1 MSKKIV
7 PRKVE
12 SKGTNV
18 VGTAARQLPGRISDA
33 REFFQAIMRGT
44 PHTSAFY
51 FDSDLRIVIAGGPKL
66 ADLGLS
72 PAALEGRTIQEVFPA
87 EVATELEAA
96 CQAALAGR
104 SSAID
109 VIFQGR
115 TIRQLVSP
123 SATESG
129 EVLGGLVI
137 NVDVTRN
144 RERDRHLR
152 DSEEQFRVAFAHA
165 PIGMALVGLDGRFLQ
180 VNNML
185 CDITGYQREVLTEL
199 TFQDITHPDDL
210 SADLDEVE
218 RLLTGETNTYQMEKR
233 YFDAKGHTLWI
244 LLSASLVRSADG
256 APLHFVSHIEDIS
269 GRKREEQELRRM
281 AERDSL
287 TGVLNR
293 GRFDAELARH
303 QSLASR
309 FGHRIAVVVF
319 DVDGLKRTNDGQ
331 GHAAGDDLLRQV
343 AAAVGGRLRS
353 TDIFA
358 RIGGDEFGLLLQ
370 NIGAQQA
377 HAVAADL
384 VRLVA
389 ASSAGTISAGVAMLK
404 SDASGG
410 EMELADEAMYEAK
423 RSGGNRAAGPLNE
436 ANTRSAS

>member
-1 MSKKIV
+1 M
-7 PRKVE
+7 
-12 SKGTNV
+12 
-18 VGTAARQLPGRISDA
+18 VGTAERNLGDRISDA
-33 REFFQAIMRGT
+33 RDFFQAMMRGT
-44 PHTSAFY
+44 PDTAAFY
-51 FDSDLRIVIAGGPKL
+51 FDSDLRILIAGGPKL
-66 ADLGLS
+66 ADMGLS
-72 PAALEGRTIQEVFPA
+72 QAALEGKTIQEAFDSS
-87 EVATELEAA
+87 VASEIESA
-96 CQAALAGR
+96 CQAALTGR
-104 SSAID
+104 PCTLEAT
-109 VIFQGR
+109 FKGR

-123 SATESG
+123 MPSESG
-129 EVLGGLVI
+129 EILGGLVV
-137 NVDVTRN
+137 NVDVTRE
-144 RERDRHLR
+144 RDRDRHLR

-185 CDITGYQREVLTEL
+185 CDITGYRQEQFTEL

-210 SADLDEVE
+210 NADLDEVE
-218 RLLTGETNTYQMEKR
+218 RLLTGETNAYQMEKR
-233 YFDAKGHTLWI
+233 YFDAKGHTLWV
-244 LLSASLVRSADG
+244 LLSASLVRSVDG
-256 APLHFVSHIEDIS
+256 SPLHFVSHIEDIS

-293 GRFDAELARH
+293 GRFDTELARH

-309 FGHRIAVVVF
+309 YGHRVAVVVL
-319 DVDGLKRTNDGQ
+319 DVDGLKSTNDGQ

-343 AAAVGGRLRS
+343 TATIGERLRS

-384 VRLVA
+384 VRRVA
-389 ASSAGTISAGVAMLK
+389 SRSDATISAGVAMIK

-410 EMELADEAMYEAK
+410 ELELADEAMYEAK
-423 RSGGNRAAGPLNE
+423 RSGGNRAAGPF
-436 ANTRSAS
+436 SADGSQETPP